1 MESVAQLAEQ
11 RNVHPVLFVPIDY
24 AWLDHYP
31 FKVENPDRHRV
42 GTPEYSCYQTS
53 TCIIHTGAGKGSVEA
68 ARELSLS

>member
-1 MESVAQLAEQ
+1 MESVAQLAER

-42 GTPEYSCYQTS
+42 GTPNLLCPGGG
-53 TCIIHTGAGKGSVEA
+53 IGRHV
-68 ARELSLS
+68 SLRS